1 MIKAMI
7 VPGISHASSQ
17 GIGVLACEN
26 YIVIAE
32 RMEMEINSLNIFI
45 FGKWPW
51 CKQDNAMFT
60 VRQTLLASTLFGH
73 CPLLMSSVL

>member
-32 RMEMEINSLNIFI
+32 RMEM
-45 FGKWPW
+45 
-51 CKQDNAMFT
+51 
-60 VRQTLLASTLFGH
+60 
-73 CPLLMSSVL
+73 